1 MPPGSPH
8 LSAKALRDAVL
19 QFSARPREA
28 AAAVECLS
36 SDLSCSSSQRPSIPL
51 VKKHLNIMDPLFP
64 SNNLGRSVSKSSYMR
79 MKAAFSH
86 GSKTLTR
93 VLEQDPTAAGQTI
106 SAFFSSTWSCT
117 HRMVVENRVFSSIM
131 GQAPREQIMTPS
143 HQAVHGPYHQ
153 KGTSVDYSRV
163 RPVATVRGH
172 SSSLSLPD
180 LSVTRDSSKDKD
192 IGVSIGADDSM
203 EAHAG
208 RSISPVRLQQAG
220 DEQAGGEKET
230 STVSVGAFDTE
241 KSMLLPLDQVQMM
254 HKRSISEDCN
264 GGSHKQMTTEK
275 DSGSSSGP
283 AVVHR
288 RSGSSTSHISLS
300 GQHVVQLSSQMQ
312 TLNFLR
318 SGIGTTSVNDSYTSD
333 MKTIME
339 NISVARRYQPAIPG
353 DQSLSQP
360 FQKVASSENVD
371 GGCENVHDGQKFQAG
386 HADDSSNRTIVQQDA
401 SKQDGA
407 TIDKIDLPRVKVEA
421 STAGITYASVTAQGL
436 TPRAHSR
443 PLSRRG
449 SMSVNASIS
458 PVSSNSAS
466 PEKPSANAVQE
477 SVKKTAGL
485 TSEMIQNHLDETTSK
500 STALQQQP
508 RDSALDQKPESES
521 TSSCARVKT
530 WSLVAQRPRSA
541 LASPRRAST
550 DSLIK
555 LDSKSGTQA
564 SSPVQETQSKDDK
577 NKSES
582 RKKEGTWATVLSRT
596 TSPR

>member
-1 MPPGSPH
+1 M
-8 LSAKALRDAVL
+8 L

-93 VLEQDPTAAGQTI
+93 VLEQDPTAAAQTI
-106 SAFFSSTWSCT
+106 SAFFSSTWACT
-117 HRMVVENRVFSSIM
+117 HRMVLENRVFNSMM
-131 GQAPREQIMTPS
+131 GQTPS
-143 HQAVHGPYHQ
+143 HQVVHGPYHQ
-153 KGTSVDYSRV
+153 KGTSVDYSRT
-163 RPVATVRGH
+163 RPIAMVRGH

-180 LSVTRDSSKDKD
+180 LSVARDSTKGKGA
-192 IGVSIGADDSM
+192 GVSIGADDSM
-203 EAHAG
+203 EAHDG
-208 RSISPVRLQQAG
+208 RSISPVRLHQAG
-220 DEQAGGEKET
+220 DEQAREAKDS
-230 STVSVGAFDTE
+230 STLNVGAFDTE
-241 KSMLLPLDQVQMM
+241 KSLFLPSDQVQLM
-254 HKRSISEDCN
+254 HKRSTSEDCN
-264 GGSHKQMTTEK
+264 GEPHKRSTSEK
-275 DSGSSSGP
+275 DYSSSTGP
-283 AVVHR
+283 TVVHR

-318 SGIGTTSVNDSYTSD
+318 SGVGAASANDAFTSD

-353 DQSLSQP
+353 DQTVPQP
-360 FQKVASSENVD
+360 FQKFASNGNVD
-371 GGCENVHDGQKFQAG
+371 GVGVEIHEGQSLKVEIS
-386 HADDSSNRTIVQQDA
+386 DDSSKRSMVQPDV
-401 SKQDGA
+401 SKQGGSVVA
-407 TIDKIDLPRVKVEA
+407 EINLPRVKVEA

-458 PVSSNSAS
+458 PISSNSTS
-466 PEKPSANAVQE
+466 PEKLPAKIVQE
-477 SVKKTAGL
+477 SGKGAAGL
-485 TSEMIQNHLDETTSK
+485 TSEMIQNHLEETSGK
-500 STALQQQP
+500 SCLQP
-508 RDSALDQKPESES
+508 PNNSALDQKPELES
-521 TSSCARVKT
+521 SSRVKT
-530 WSLVAQRPRSA
+530 WSLIAQQPPSA

-550 DSLIK
+550 DSLLK
-555 LDSKSGTQA
+555 PVSKPGTQNG
-564 SSPVQETQSKDDK
+564 SPMQEEQSKEDK
-577 NKSES
+577 KSES
-582 RKKEGTWATVLSRT
+582 KKQAGTWVTVLSRT
-596 TSPR
+596 SSPR